1 MDIYADTFDPTAP
14 TAYYEVKRLTEELKE
29 AHADYARV
37 LAQRDWLLKDLGEL
51 AAQNYSLQEQ
61 IRLLKRAVD
70 DRIHLSVQEQQRLV
84 RQAEQAA
91 ERRHFKLPRSDLQ
104 SLRL

>member
-14 TAYYEVKRLTEELKE
+14 TAYEEVKRLTEELKE

-37 LAQRDWLLKDLGEL
+37 LAQREGMYEQIGEL
-51 AAQNYSLQEQ
+51 VAINHGLQEQ
-61 IRLLKRAVD
+61 IRYLKYAAD
-70 DRIHLSVQEQQRLV
+70 KRIHYKQLQLL
-84 RQAEQAA
+84 QAA
-91 ERRHFKLPRSDLQ
+91 DKAHLKVPSSYCQ